1 MKKLGPVHYCFGIE
15 FKQDTNGPIQMTQ
28 RKYVEDTLIRFGMKD
43 CKPIITPLDGNKN
56 MKLPKGDE
64 ELYENYPYQN
74 LIGCLMYLAVSTR
87 PNIAYAESALSQ
99 FNVRHGMEHWNAAK
113 RVLRYQK
120 ATLNYG
126 LTSKKTGE
134 DLVGYVDA
142 DWAGCPDYRRSYTGH
157 AFIFGNGN
165 GWRCQRSNLS
175 VESSRRIWN
184 TVNAHRFVQ
193 R

>member
-87 PNIAYAESALSQ
+87 PDIAYAVSALSQ

-165 GWRCQRSNLS
+165 G
-175 VESSRRIWN
+175 
-184 TVNAHRFVQ
+184 
-193 R
+193 